1 MNMFR
6 ILLLLLC
13 AAAGLYY
20 LSFSGSTAAPT
31 VTAPVAAGTEQL
43 QQRQQQLSQQLLQQ
57 LDQQLPLPA
66 VSASAAEQLLG
77 HARRLHQ
84 ISDHISGQQIQRQT
98 LAELSRQPAQLE
110 LASNILTDLNFAE
123 QQFGAEQAL
132 SRLYAIKLLE
142 ETARLGDI
150 KPLEQTILQ
159 LTTVLELQAQQGQ
172 SFRKA
177 QDQDLADLLRIRL
190 KYLSLTPTEDNL
202 DLIVAELGF
211 KPELGRAVS
220 KIYGLTLSDAL
231 EQQYGFEQAQ
241 QLAKT
246 AVAFQRFTKE

>member
-6 ILLLLLC
+6 IFSLLLC

-20 LSFSGSTAAPT
+20 VSFSASTAAPT
-31 VTAPVAAGTEQL
+31 ATAPVAASTEQL

-57 LDQQLPLPA
+57 LDQQLPSPA
-66 VSASAAEQLLG
+66 PSASPAEQLLG

-84 ISDHISGQQIQRQT
+84 SSDHISGQQIQRQT

-110 LASNILTDLNFAE
+110 LASQILTDLNFAE

-142 ETARLGDI
+142 ETARLGNI
-150 KPLEQTILQ
+150 QPLAQTILQ
-159 LTTVLELQAQQGQ
+159 LTTVLEVQTQQGQ
-172 SFRKA
+172 PFQKA

-190 KYLSLTPTEDNL
+190 KYLSHHPAADNL

-211 KPELGRAVS
+211 QPELGRAVS
-220 KIYGLTLSDAL
+220 KIYGLAL
-231 EQQYGFEQAQ
+231 YDMLEAEYGIEKAQ
-241 QLAKT
+241 QLAKA
-246 AVAFQRFTKE
+246 AVAFERFDKR

>member
-6 ILLLLLC
+6 IFLVLLC
-13 AAAGLYY
+13 AAAGFYY
-20 LSFSGSTAAPT
+20 VNWSGSTAAPT
-31 VTAPVAAGTEQL
+31 VTAPAATGTEQL

-57 LDQQLPLPA
+57 LDQQWPAPA

-98 LAELSRQPAQLE
+98 LAELSRQPEQLE
-110 LASNILTDLNFAE
+110 LAGKILTDLTFAE

-150 KPLEQTILQ
+150 KPLEQTIKQ
-159 LTTVLELQAQQGQ
+159 LTTVLELQAQQSQ

-190 KYLSLTPTEDNL
+190 KYLSQTPTADNL

-211 KPELGRAVS
+211 QPELGRAVS
-220 KIYGLTLSDAL
+220 KIYGLTLYDLL
-231 EQQYGFEQAQ
+231 EAEYGFEKAQ
-241 QLAKT
+241 QLAKA
-246 AVAFQRFTKE
+246 AVAFERFDKR

>member
-20 LSFSGSTAAPT
+20 VSFSGSTAAPT
-31 VTAPVAAGTEQL
+31 ATAPVSAGTEQL

-57 LDQQLPLPA
+57 LDQQIPVPA

-110 LASNILTDLNFAE
+110 LAGRILTDLNFAE

-142 ETARLGDI
+142 ETARLGNI

-159 LTTVLELQAQQGQ
+159 LTTVLEVQTQQGLP
-172 SFRKA
+172 FRKA

-190 KYLSLTPTEDNL
+190 KYLSLSPAADNL
-202 DLIVAELGF
+202 DLVVAELGF
-211 KPELGRAVS
+211 QPELGRAVS
-220 KIYGLTLSDAL
+220 KIYGLAL
-231 EQQYGFEQAQ
+231 YDMLEAEYGFEKAQ
-241 QLAKT
+241 QLAKA
-246 AVAFQRFTKE
+246 AVAFERFDKR